1 MCNYK
6 MTKSRT
12 RSRTRSRQLRG
23 GHPAIT
29 YPLALM
35 VGLGVLYYLKKKGS
49 QLGERLEAKGDRA
62 IEEAQANV
70 AALARRAGDDLIKRD
85 REKLRL
91 KISRLN
97 RELDPEDQIDGVDT
111 RAWNCDLKGDPIF
124 CLNEIIQEIENIA
137 LAAEERKRQGFKDDY
152 VAANVDEKF
161 VQDILDRKMRIEAG
175 ATPSGER
182 SPYMHAAVQ
191 AAQANRTRPN
201 KKTKL
206 KNILRTRRGGRTIRK
221 RNRRGRTRRRTRTR
235 RR

>member
-1 MCNYK
+1 

-12 RSRTRSRQLRG
+12 RSRSRTRSTQLRG

-97 RELDPEDQIDGVDT
+97 RELDPEDQIKDADT

-182 SPYMHAAVQ
+182 SPYMKAAVD
-191 AAQANRTRPN
+191 AVKANKRP
-201 KKTKL
+201 KKKFT
-206 KNILRTRRGGRTIRK
+206 TRRGGRTIRK
-221 RNRRGRTRRRTRTR
+221 RNRRGRTRRITRTRTSR
-235 RR
+235 R

>member
-1 MCNYK
+1 

-12 RSRTRSRQLRG
+12 RSRNRTRSRSRSTQLIG
-23 GHPAIT
+23 GNPAIS
-29 YPLALM
+29 YPLALI

-97 RELDPEDQIDGVDT
+97 RELDPEDQIKDADT

-137 LAAEERKRQGFKDDY
+137 LVAEERKRQGFKDDY
-152 VAANVDEKF
+152 VAANVDEQF

-182 SPYMHAAVQ
+182 SPYMNAAVD
-191 AAQANRTRPN
+191 AVKANKRT
-201 KKTKL
+201 KKKFTTK
-206 KNILRTRRGGRTIRK
+206 TRRGGITN
-221 RNRRGRTRRRTRTR
+221 RNRNRRTRTR
-235 RR
+235 TNRR